1 MVYMGEPLTAQC
13 QHRFSL
19 LYYQIAMNRIRTLS
33 WLLVTGWLA
42 LSAPSVT
49 FGEPFLPQEDGQV
62 LERLTVKATDPVA
75 REIQSLRARLLHDS
89 QNVDVAVSLATKLIE
104 QSRSEGDP
112 RFLGQ
117 AQAVLVPWWNHPTPP
132 SSTLLLRAMIRQH
145 AHEFELAL
153 ADLDAVLSLQPANA
167 QAWLTRASIYQVQGR
182 YEDARRA
189 CQPLLR
195 LSGRHVALTCLGDIA
210 GLNGQAATS
219 REMLTASLER
229 PGISTRERLWILT
242 VLAEMATRTGDTKA
256 AEKHFLNA
264 QSLGVKDH
272 YLLSAYADFLLDQ
285 GRAQDVVTL
294 LQHETRADGLLLRL
308 TLAEQALHLPA
319 SNAHIAELAARFAA
333 SRERGTRVHVR
344 EEARFT
350 LALLHD
356 PQTALTLA
364 QANWEIQKEPW
375 DARLLLETA
384 LAAESH
390 SAARPLITWLRTN
403 HVEDIRLQ
411 QLLAQFQEEKS

>member
-1 MVYMGEPLTAQC
+1 MIGIP
-13 QHRFSL
+13 
-19 LYYQIAMNRIRTLS
+19 TLGR
-33 WLLVTGWLA
+33 LVATGWLV

-49 FGEPFLPQEDGQV
+49 FGEPFLPQLDGQV
-62 LERLTVKATDPVA
+62 LERLPVKATDPVA
-75 REIQSLRARLLHDS
+75 RELKSLRASLLHDP
-89 QNVDVAVSLATKLIE
+89 QNVNVAVSLATKLIE

-117 AQAVLVPWWNHPTPP
+117 AQAVLVPWLNQGTPP
-132 SSTLLLRAMIRQH
+132 SSAILLRAMIRQH
-145 AHEFELAL
+145 AHEFDLAL
-153 ADLDAVLSLQPANA
+153 ADLDAVLNLQPANA
-167 QAWLTRASIYQVQGR
+167 QAWLTRASIYQVQGQ

-195 LSGRHVALTCLGDIA
+195 LAGRHVALTCLGDIA
-210 GLNGQAATS
+210 GLTGQATIS
-219 REMLTASLER
+219 RQMLTASLER
-229 PGISTRERLWILT
+229 AGISTRERLWILII
-242 VLAEMATRTGDTKA
+242 LAEMAARTGDAKA
-256 AEKHFLNA
+256 AEKHFLDA

-285 GRAQDVVTL
+285 GRAQAVVTL

-319 SNAHIAELAARFAA
+319 SNGHIAELTARFAA

-390 SAARPLITWLRTN
+390 PAVMLVITWLHTN
-403 HVEDIRLQ
+403 HVEDMRLQ
-411 QLLAQFQEEKS
+411 QLLAQFQEGKS